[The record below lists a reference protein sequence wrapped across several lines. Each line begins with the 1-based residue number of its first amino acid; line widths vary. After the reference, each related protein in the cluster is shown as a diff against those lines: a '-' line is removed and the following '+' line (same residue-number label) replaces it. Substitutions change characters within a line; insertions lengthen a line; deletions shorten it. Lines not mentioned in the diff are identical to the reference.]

1 MVFKRVAGEQSAG
14 ATRVEHMPQL
24 AKHQGQKGEG
34 LRFCAAH
41 ALTGSPDEGD
51 IHEPTH
57 HNTAQEDAPEHAMQN
72 GLFHIA
78 RRLVN
83 EVGFWHIIAE
93 GKAR

>member
-51 IHEPTH
+51 IHEPTRLGMISYAVFCLKKKI
-57 HNTAQEDAPEHAMQN
+57 TRSK
-72 GLFHIA
+72 HIA
-78 RRLVN
+78 DSWLSQCWDVQPL
-83 EVGFWHIIAE
+83 
-93 GKAR
+93 